1 MLKLQDFCLD
11 DSYKNTDD
19 GCAPFIDST
28 QQLMLSAIPAP
39 ILLHI
44 QEVWRVSPSVVLN
57 LSSMIRKL
65 FANVD
70 GDSYCLVRF
79 AVLSVNSHSQTR
91 SMLGRLI
98 QETR

>member
-1 MLKLQDFCLD
+1 MFRKPSFVPVTGVHNFL
-11 DSYKNTDD
+11 
-19 GCAPFIDST
+19 
-28 QQLMLSAIPAP
+28 QLMLRAIPAP

-70 GDSYCLVRF
+70 GNSYCLHPCYPF
-79 AVLSVNSHSQTR
+79 AIPTPKTPF
-91 SMLGRLI
+91 I
-98 QETR
+98 QDI